1 MVGKTAEILN
11 IEIEVKSKLNA
22 GSEFSFIFKN
32 R

>member
-11 IEIEVKSKLNA
+11 IEIEVKSEINV